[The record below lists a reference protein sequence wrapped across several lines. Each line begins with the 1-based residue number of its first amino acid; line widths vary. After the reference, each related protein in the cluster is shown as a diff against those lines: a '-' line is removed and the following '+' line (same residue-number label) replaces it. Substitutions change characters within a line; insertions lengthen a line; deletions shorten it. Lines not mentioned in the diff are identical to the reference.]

1 MAAPSSGSIRLF
13 AFRGIDVYLHWS
25 WAVIGLLEIQW
36 RADQYTSLVWNISE
50 YIALFALVLLHEF
63 GHALA
68 CRSVGGEAH
77 RIMLWPLGGV
87 AYVRP
92 PPRPGA
98 HLWSIVAG
106 PLVNLVLVPVT
117 LGLWFLLRGH
127 LSADFETMMLTLTV
141 INVGLFLFNVLPIY
155 PLDGGQIV
163 RALLWFFVGQ
173 ERSLAIAA
181 ALGLVTSVVAGACA
195 VIFWQSYWLGII
207 AAYAAWRSFVG
218 LRVARARGALLSGP
232 RQPTA
237 RCPRCGEAPPMGEL
251 WTCGNDHPFDV
262 HALGGA
268 CPTCGWATDAV
279 SCVFCGEPQ
288 AVADY
293 G

>member
-1 MAAPSSGSIRLF
+1 MSAPVSGSMRLF

-36 RADQYTSLVWNISE
+36 RADQYSSIVWNITE
-50 YIALFALVLLHEF
+50 YIALFGLVLMHEF

-68 CRSVGGEAH
+68 CRSVGGEA
-77 RIMLWPLGGV
+77 RQIMLWPLGGV

-106 PLVNLVLVPVT
+106 PLVNLLLVPVT
-117 LGLWFLLRGH
+117 LVLWFLLRGH
-127 LSADFETMMLTLTV
+127 LSADFETMLITLSV
-141 INVGLFLFNVLPIY
+141 INGGLFLFNILPIY

-181 ALGLVTSVVAGACA
+181 AMGLVTSVIGGICA
-195 VIFWQSYWLGII
+195 VIFLQSYWLGII
-207 AAYAAWRSFVG
+207 AIYAAWRSFVG
-218 LRVARARGALLSGP
+218 LRVARARGDLLSGP

-237 RCPRCGEAPPMGEL
+237 RCPACSEAPPMGAL
-251 WTCGNDHPFDV
+251 WRCGNEHHFDV
-262 HALGGA
+262 YASGGSCPA
-268 CPTCGWATDAV
+268 CDWSTQAI
-279 SCVFCGEPQ
+279 SCVFCGETQ
-288 AVADY
+288 AIADF